1 MKVNSLKF
9 DRIVDMLSELAEM
22 SVMLQRHAC
31 ALIIGGKIMAM
42 SKNKDGKPDN
52 HSEMNVISTY
62 LSKNKP
68 GNLSKCTL
76 VIIRINRQGDLCSS
90 KPCANCIKYL
100 KLYGI
105 KKIFYSSDEGFETTS
120 FDKIE
125 NTHMTLY
132 FRRASKLKSD
142 L

>member
-9 DRIVDMLSELAEM
+9 DRIVDMLADIAEM

-42 SKNKDGKPDN
+42 SENKDGKPDN

-68 GNLSKCTL
+68 SNLSKSTL
-76 VIIRINRQGDLCSS
+76 VIIRINRQGELCLS

-100 KLYGI
+100 KYYGI
-105 KKIFYSSDEGFETTS
+105 KKIFYSSDTGFETTS
-120 FDKIE
+120 STEIK
-125 NTHMTLY
+125 NTHMSLY
-132 FRRASKLKSD
+132 FRRAELN
-142 L
+142 